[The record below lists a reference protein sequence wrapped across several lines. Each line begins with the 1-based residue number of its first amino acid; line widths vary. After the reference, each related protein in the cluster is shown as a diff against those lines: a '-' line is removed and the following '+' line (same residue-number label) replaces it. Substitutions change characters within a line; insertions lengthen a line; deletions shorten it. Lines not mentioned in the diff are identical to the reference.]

1 MANSELF
8 EILLLAMVAGVILFR
23 LYTVLG
29 RRTGHE
35 PPPQQEPYRVSAP
48 SDAPANVDNVVALP
62 GRARPVAVAKPAD
75 PLALGLADIQSADRA
90 FEIEHFLA
98 GARQAYELIVTAFAA
113 GDRAALKPLLS
124 DEVYA
129 AFDAVIR
136 GREERKEK
144 VSFTFVGFKDVKAVH
159 AALKNKIADLTVSFS
174 SQFISATLD
183 ANEAVV
189 EGDPKSVREV
199 TDIWSFE
206 RNVRA
211 SDPNWILVAT
221 SGDETAQ

>member
-129 AFDAVIR
+129 AFDA
-136 GREERKEK
+136 
-144 VSFTFVGFKDVKAVH
+144 
-159 AALKNKIADLTVSFS
+159 
-174 SQFISATLD
+174 
-183 ANEAVV
+183 NEAVV